1 MALKGRIDV
10 FPTEC
15 TLSYAN
21 GAFSEIGRGRSVKKK
36 HMKREYLI
44 PANPGLMPTE
54 KWETCRNTGVR
65 QFFTKPRFC
74 WLMRSANSD

>member
-36 HMKREYLI
+36 THEKRI
-44 PANPGLMPTE
+44 FDP
-54 KWETCRNTGVR
+54 
-65 QFFTKPRFC
+65 
-74 WLMRSANSD
+74 S

>member
-1 MALKGRIDV
+1 MQTHPREQAEFCNKLVAKCTSREYHGMALKGRIDV

-36 HMKREYLI
+36 THEKRI
-44 PANPGLMPTE
+44 FDP
-54 KWETCRNTGVR
+54 
-65 QFFTKPRFC
+65 
-74 WLMRSANSD
+74 S